1 MKRPLLALTLGLLPL
16 LSLAGDDIAITI
28 KDHKF
33 SPAEVRVPAGQ
44 KQAYYTGTVNF
55 MARYFADQSRE
66 YTVSKY
72 EIGEAKEDDKDISV
86 QTKVFL
92 MNGQTYTVVWKLTPR
107 KGGYK
112 VADVKVLGFS
122 LIYLQRGIFTSFLS
136 KRNGDVAQLVP
147 QGPQRLRHGSQ
158 APAHGRI
165 PPRQRGALRPPEAIK
180 RDQPSRS
187 RGHGASRRGRL
198 CPLNTS
204 TMPVA
209 TGGLG
214 AGCAAPTATAKTTW
228 CITPAGGTSAS
239 TTIR

>member
-1 MKRPLLALTLGLLPL
+1 MSDPTPAKPVRITRRAA
-16 LSLAGDDIAITI
+16 LAGLAAVFAVPAASAAEAQAIAYMRKVA
-28 KDHKF
+28 KDMLNAHRQGTVASFKRAIIRHADLGAIADY
-33 SPAEVRVPAGQ
+33 SLGQYRSKLPAGQ
-44 KQAYYTGTVNF
+44 KDAYYSGTATF

-136 KRNGDVAQLVP
+136 KRNGDVAQLV
-147 QGPQRLRHGSQ
+147 
-158 APAHGRI
+158 A
-165 PPRQRGALRPPEAIK
+165 ALNR
-180 RDQPSRS
+180 
-187 RGHGASRRGRL
+187 
-198 CPLNTS
+198 
-204 TMPVA
+204 
-209 TGGLG
+209 
-214 AGCAAPTATAKTTW
+214 
-228 CITPAGGTSAS
+228 
-239 TTIR
+239 